1 MTAPEPPPASP
12 RAVLLSRPVG
22 ALATLLLLLLV
33 VELVPGLARL
43 RVFGARPETKASA
56 ALAAAPSASVGAA
69 MLATETLDRGA
80 PAEAGPRAH
89 GPIAA
94 LDEDVPDEGKN
105 APPVGLEDPSG
116 HALDAFYAKLAAVDA
131 KLAGAVARIA
141 HFGDSIIVSDFV
153 SGQLRRDL
161 QRRFGDAGHG
171 FVLVA
176 NAWPSYLHWDVERY
190 ATAGFRVSTIVGPYA
205 EDGWYGLGGVAFRAD
220 KNVLA
225 RFGTAK
231 HGDFGRKVSRF
242 LVSYAEEPHG
252 GRFALRVDGH
262 GAAVVDTNA
271 TEPRALAFELRVAD
285 GPHELELQTLTGES
299 RLFGVVLERD
309 GPGVVLDALGVQGAR
324 IRFLDKQDDAH
335 WAEVLRWRAPD
346 LLVYQF
352 GANESSDGFVYSMA
366 DFHRTMHDVLAQ
378 AKTALPQASCL
389 VIGTMDRA
397 AKQGDEIVSVR
408 VIPSLVEEQRRV
420 ALELGCAY
428 FDTYRAM
435 GGKGSMPVWVKRGL
449 AQADLIHPSGAGAER
464 LANWIYGALLR
475 GYAASHT
482 DAPAR
487 LTAPPQSSAH

>member
-1 MTAPEPPPASP
+1 
-12 RAVLLSRPVG
+12 VG
-22 ALATLLLLLLV
+22 ALATLLVLSLV
-33 VELVPGLARL
+33 VEFVPGLERL
-43 RVFGARPETKASA
+43 RLFGKRPA
-56 ALAAAPSASVGAA
+56 AAATAPVAAAPSASVGAA
-69 MLATETLDRGA
+69 TLGTETLDRGA
-80 PAEAGPRAH
+80 PAEAAPRAR

-105 APPVGLEDPSG
+105 APPIGLEDPSG
-116 HALDAFYAKLAAVDA
+116 HALDTLYEKFTALDA
-131 KLAGAVARIA
+131 KQPGTVARIA
-141 HFGDSIIVSDFV
+141 HFGDSIVVSDFV
-153 SGQLRRDL
+153 SGQLRRNL

-190 ATAGFRVSTIVGPYA
+190 ATAGFRVRTIVGPYA
-205 EDGWYGLGGVAFRAD
+205 QDGGYGLGGVAFRAD

-262 GAAVVDTNA
+262 EAAVVDTNA
-271 TEPRALAFELRVAD
+271 SEPRLRAFELRVPD
-285 GPHELELQTLTGES
+285 GPHELELQTLSGES

-346 LLVYQF
+346 LLIYQF

-366 DFHRTMHDVLAQ
+366 DFHRTMRDVLAQ
-378 AKTALPQASCL
+378 AKAALPRASCL

-408 VIPSLVEEQRRV
+408 VVPALVEEQRQV

-475 GYAASHT
+475 GYAAWRGAAAT
-482 DAPAR
+482 PPAAPGA
-487 LTAPPQSSAH
+487 SAH